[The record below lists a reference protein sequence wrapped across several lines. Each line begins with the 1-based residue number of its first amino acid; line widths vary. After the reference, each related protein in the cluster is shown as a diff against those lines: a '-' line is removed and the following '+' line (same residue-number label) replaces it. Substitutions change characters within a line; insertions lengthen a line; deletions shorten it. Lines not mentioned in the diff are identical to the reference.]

1 VDLLLVEGIAL
12 VTAITNAVSALFIS
26 KGMRGSNALSA
37 AIVSTSVQA
46 GILTAILIVQ
56 LPSLNGMAVALF
68 ALSGVFALGV
78 GRLLYFVAVGRI
90 GLAVSSAVIGCNPLI
105 SALLAIVLL
114 GERFVFAVFV
124 GALLVVVGI
133 FLLSGTT
140 RRTAGGGALVIPFL
154 SALSYSLAN
163 VIRKAALNYQPDPTL
178 GAQIGAMA
186 GSLCLLAY
194 LIAAGRLGEIR
205 VDRRGLGDG
214 DRRGG
219 DHDSLLLP
227 PLQPPTEL
235 GVPEG
240 GGRGEPQG
248 DSRMRHDS
256 GGRRRRDPVLIGL
269 ANRHIHPPLP
279 RKHHLKL
286 YNPSSPNSPQV
297 AEEDIQA
304 GEAEERLDQ
313 GDVLL
318 RPPDG
323 RGPRLYL
330 RLPEDAGAA
339 GEHLRSLQGL

>member
-12 VTAITNAVSALFIS
+12 VTAITNAVSALFIT

-46 GILTAILIVQ
+46 VILTAILIVQ
-56 LPSLNGMAVALF
+56 FPSLNGRAVALF

-133 FLLSGTT
+133 FLLSGAT
-140 RRTAGGGALVIPFL
+140 RRTAGGGALVVPFL

-163 VIRKAALNYQPDPTL
+163 VIRKAALNFQPDPTL
-178 GAQIGAMA
+178 GAQVGAMA

-205 VDRRGLGDG
+205 VDRRGLGFYSAAG
-214 DRRGG
+214 ATQALGWFALMVAMEMG
-219 DHDSLLLP
+219 TVAVVTTIVFSYPLFSLLLSWVF
-227 PLQPPTEL
+227 L
-235 GVPEG
+235 
-240 GGRGEPQG
+240 RGEEEVSLRVIAG
-248 DSRMRHDS
+248 CVM
-256 GGRRRRDPVLIGL
+256 I
-269 ANRHIHPPLP
+269 
-279 RKHHLKL
+279 
-286 YNPSSPNSPQV
+286 V
-297 AEEDIQA
+297 AGVVA
-304 GEAEERLDQ
+304 VTLF
-313 GDVLL
+313 
-318 RPPDG
+318 
-323 RGPRLYL
+323 
-330 RLPEDAGAA
+330 
-339 GEHLRSLQGL
+339 